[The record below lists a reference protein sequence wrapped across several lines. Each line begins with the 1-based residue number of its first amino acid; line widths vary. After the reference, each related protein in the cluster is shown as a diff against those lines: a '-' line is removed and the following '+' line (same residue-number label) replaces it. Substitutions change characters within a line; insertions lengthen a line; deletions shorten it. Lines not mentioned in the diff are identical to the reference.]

1 VWAPQTVHGEEP
13 AVMLGGNLPV
23 SARSNPV
30 APDADRVARLESE
43 LAEAIDQQAAT
54 SQVLGL
60 MGHSDLALRPVFETV
75 VRHAVRLCGADCGYV
90 YQLDG
95 DLYRIAFIVGGSQE
109 YREYMERH
117 PVKQG
122 PETLVGRV
130 GLERRIVQIPDVLA
144 DPIYRWPTGREL
156 GGYRTMLGAPMLV
169 GDRVV
174 GVLILWRLEVDP
186 FGDRTIDLLTTFAAQ
201 AAIAIRNVE
210 LFQQLEQRSAQLARS
225 VDELRALGE
234 ISQAVSSSL
243 DLGQVLTTIVGRAA
257 ELSGA
262 DGGSIFEFDAEA
274 EDFVL
279 RACAGTSDELVRAL
293 REIRIGLQGT
303 FMGGAA
309 AAGEV
314 HQAPDLDAE
323 PPDPHINA
331 LRAHGWRSMVVLPLR
346 REHEIFGALV
356 VRHTVPAALPTE
368 TVNLLETLAGQSV
381 VAIHNARVFRE
392 LELKTRELE
401 VASQHKSE
409 FLASMSHEL
418 RTPLNAVIGF
428 SDVLLDR
435 MFGELNERQ
444 DEYVR
449 DIRDSGRH
457 LLELINEILDLSKVE
472 AGQMELDLD
481 PVSLAELIEHGV
493 AMVRERAAHHGIS
506 LECDIEPTL
515 GRTQA
520 DERKLKQVILNLLSN
535 AVKFTPGGGS
545 VTVDA
550 RRVGDEAHVRVRD
563 TGIGIA
569 ADEQER
575 IFEAFQRG
583 GRAARTSTEGT
594 GLGLTLS
601 KRIVDLHGGRLWMES
616 EPGVGS
622 TFSFAI
628 PLLPAVAASGEPIA
642 EAEAATSGSV
652 LIVED
657 DDRSA
662 ALLRVYLENAGYAA
676 AIARDGEEGLKLARR
691 LEPAAVILDVLLP
704 RLNGWE
710 VLAQLKSDPA
720 TSAIPVVIVSMI
732 DDQGAGFALGAADYL
747 VKPVDAASLLD
758 ALGRCVAP
766 RRDRRT
772 LVAIDD
778 DPVDLDLLEA
788 VLAPEGWR
796 VLRAGG
802 GEEGIRVVRRVRPA
816 VVVLDLLMPDVDG
829 FEVVERLRADPAVN
843 DVPIVVL
850 TSKDMTRADHDRLAG
865 QISYIAQK
873 GTLPRAE
880 LVDLVGRLVGGKD
893 DR

>member
-1 VWAPQTVHGEEP
+1 
-13 AVMLGGNLPV
+13 M
-23 SARSNPV
+23 

-43 LAEAIDQQAAT
+43 LSEAIERQTAT
-54 SQVLGL
+54 SQVLEVIGR
-60 MGHSDLALRPVFETV
+60 SDFRLERVFETV
-75 VRHAVRLCGADCGYV
+75 VRHAVSLCRADCGYV

-95 DLYRIAFIVGGSQE
+95 DVYRIAFIVGGSQR
-109 YREYMERH
+109 YREYMQRH

-225 VDELRALGE
+225 VDELHALGE

-243 DLGQVLTTIVGRAA
+243 DLDQVLTTIVTRAA

-262 DGGSIFEFDAEA
+262 DGGSIFEFDADADE
-274 EDFVL
+274 FVL
-279 RACAGTSDELVRAL
+279 RACAGTSAELVCAL

-309 AAGEV
+309 AVGEV
-314 HQAPDLDAE
+314 RQAPDLDAE
-323 PPDPHINA
+323 PPDPHVNA

-346 REHEIFGALV
+346 REDAIFGSLV
-356 VRHTVPAALPTE
+356 VRRTVPGALPEE
-368 TVNLLETLAGQSV
+368 TVDLLETLAGQSV
-381 VAIHNARVFRE
+381 LAIHNAQVFQE
-392 LELKTRELE
+392 LEQKTRELE
-401 VASQHKSE
+401 VVSAHKSE

-481 PVSLAELIEHGV
+481 PVFLADLIEHGV
-493 AMVRERAAHHGIS
+493 TMVRERAARHGIVLACDVEPS
-506 LECDIEPTL
+506 L
-515 GRTQA
+515 GMAQA
-520 DERKLKQVILNLLSN
+520 DERKLKQVVLNLLSN
-535 AVKFTPGGGS
+535 AVKFTPDGGS
-545 VTVDA
+545 VTVEA
-550 RRVGDEAHVRVRD
+550 RRVGDEAQVSVRD

-569 ADEQER
+569 EEEQDR

-583 GRAARTSTEGT
+583 GRVARTSTEGT

-601 KRIVDLHGGRLWMES
+601 KRIVDLHGGRLWLES
-616 EPGVGS
+616 ELGVGS

-628 PLLPAVAASGEPIA
+628 PMLPGAAAPVEPTPQAVPAAAS
-642 EAEAATSGSV
+642 SV

-657 DDRSA
+657 DRRSA
-662 ALLRVYLENAGYAA
+662 GLLRVYLEDAGYAV
-676 AIARDGEEGLKLARR
+676 AIARDGIEALDLVRR
-691 LEPAAVILDVLLP
+691 LAPAAVILDVLLP

-710 VLAQLKSDPA
+710 VLAELKSDPA
-720 TSAIPVVIVSMI
+720 TSAIPVVVVSMI
-732 DDQGAGFALGAADYL
+732 DERGAGFALGAADYL
-747 VKPVDAASLLD
+747 VKPVDRASLLD
-758 ALGRCVAP
+758 ALARCVAP

-788 VLAPEGWR
+788 VLSPEGWE

-802 GEEGIRVVRRVRPA
+802 GEEGLRMVRRERPA

-829 FEVVERLRADPAVN
+829 FDVVERLRADPLVD

-873 GTLPRAE
+873 GSLPRAE
-880 LVDLVGRLVGGKD
+880 LVDLVDRLVGGED
-893 DR
+893 EP

>member
-1 VWAPQTVHGEEP
+1 
-13 AVMLGGNLPV
+13 M

-30 APDADRVARLESE
+30 TPDADRVARLESE
-43 LAEAIDQQAAT
+43 LAEAIERQTAT
-54 SQVLGL
+54 SQVLEVIGR
-60 MGHSDLALRPVFETV
+60 SDFRLERVFETV
-75 VRHAVRLCGADCGYV
+75 VRHAVSLCRADCGYV
-90 YQLDG
+90 YQLD
-95 DLYRIAFIVGGSQE
+95 DDDYRIAFIVGGSPE
-109 YREYMERH
+109 YREYMQRH

-130 GLERRIVQIPDVLA
+130 GLERRIVQITDVLA

-169 GDRVV
+169 DDRVV

-210 LFQQLEQRSAQLARS
+210 LFQQLEQRSAQQARL
-225 VDELRALGE
+225 VDELHALGE
-234 ISQAVSSSL
+234 ISHTVSSSL
-243 DLGQVLTTIVGRAA
+243 DLGQVLTTIVTCAA

-262 DGGSIFEFDAEA
+262 DGGSIFEFDADA
-274 EDFVL
+274 EEFVL
-279 RACAGTSDELVRAL
+279 RTCAGTSTELVGAL

-309 AAGEV
+309 TAGEV
-314 HQAPDLDAE
+314 RQAPDLDAE
-323 PPDPHINA
+323 PPDPHVNA

-346 REHEIFGALV
+346 REDVIFGSLV
-356 VRHTVPAALPTE
+356 VRRTVPGALPEE
-368 TVNLLETLAGQSV
+368 TVDLLETLAGQSV
-381 VAIHNARVFRE
+381 VAIHNARVFQE
-392 LELKTRELE
+392 LEHKTREVE
-401 VASQHKSE
+401 VASRHKSE

-435 MFGELNERQ
+435 MFGELNGRQ

-472 AGQMELDLD
+472 AGQMEIDLE
-481 PVSLAELIEHGV
+481 PVFLADLIEHGV
-493 AMVRERAAHHGIS
+493 AMVRERAASHAIS
-506 LECDIEPTL
+506 LTCDIEPSL
-515 GRTQA
+515 GMAQA
-520 DERKLKQVILNLLSN
+520 DERKLKQVILNLLTN
-535 AVKFTPGGGS
+535 AVKFTPDGGS
-545 VTVDA
+545 VTVQA
-550 RRVGDEAHVRVRD
+550 RRAGDGAQVSVRD

-569 ADEQER
+569 EEEKDR

-616 EPGVGS
+616 ELGVGS

-628 PLLPAVAASGEPIA
+628 PMLPGSAAPAEPTPEAVPAAC
-642 EAEAATSGSV
+642 GSV

-657 DDRSA
+657 DPRSS
-662 ALLRVYLENAGYAA
+662 ALLRVYLEDAGYVV
-676 AIARDGEEGLKLARR
+676 AIARDGVEALELVRR
-691 LEPAAVILDVLLP
+691 VAPAAVILDVLLP

-720 TSAIPVVIVSMI
+720 TSAIPVIIVSMI
-732 DDQGAGFALGAADYL
+732 DDQGAGYALGGADYL
-747 VKPVDAASLLD
+747 VKPVDRASLLD
-758 ALGRCVAP
+758 ALDRCVAP

-788 VLAPEGWR
+788 VLAPEGWD
-796 VLRAGG
+796 VLRASG
-802 GEEGIRVVRRVRPA
+802 GEEGVRVVRRVRPA

-829 FEVVERLRADPAVN
+829 FDVVERLRADPLVD

-873 GTLPRAE
+873 GSLPKVE
-880 LVDLVGRLVGGKD
+880 LVDLVDRLVGARD
-893 DR
+893 EP